1 MSTVAW
7 FCLRL
12 LIPNEPKLRIAGTIC
27 SSHKTIALGAP
38 LIASILAGQDLPNEG
53 FYFLPLLMWHPM
65 QLVVGSMFTS
75 KAARWIAS
83 EEKRL
88 EEAEGES
95 SSEYAT
101 GIDTDDAAGNHDIEG
116 DIGDDTSEE
125 MPSTT
130 TTFTA

>member
-7 FCLRL
+7 YCLRF

-38 LIASILAGQDLPNEG
+38 LIASILEGQNLPNEG

-75 KAARWIAS
+75 KAQRWIAS

-88 EEAEGES
+88 EAAGES

-101 GIDTDDAAGNHDIEG
+101 GIDTDDAAGNRDIE
-116 DIGDDTSEE
+116 DMGDDTSEE
-125 MPSTT
+125 KP
-130 TTFTA
+130 TA